1 MKPDYSSFAPCIVTP
16 VDNGAAVLIERL
28 RFISL
33 TELPGWSQGTG
44 QGRAASTQAR
54 SPDGVAIL
62 SAPSGL
68 SLNSGSRSF
77 HRS

>member
-33 TELPGWSQGTG
+33 TELPSGRTDGH
-44 QGRAASTQAR
+44 GRAASAAR
-54 SPDGVAIL
+54 HPGGDRPPLSSPGHL
-62 SAPSGL
+62 SA
-68 SLNSGSRSF
+68 
-77 HRS
+77 